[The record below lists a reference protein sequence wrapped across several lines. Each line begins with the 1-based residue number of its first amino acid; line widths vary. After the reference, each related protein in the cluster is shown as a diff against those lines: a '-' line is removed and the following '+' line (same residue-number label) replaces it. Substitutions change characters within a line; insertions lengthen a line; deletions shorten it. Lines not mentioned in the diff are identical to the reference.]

1 MIEEKH
7 SELFKEKEEHAKI
20 INSLRGEI
28 NSLIDEKSS
37 LSRDQKEATKKHEDF
52 PEKCIQTKH
61 PTMAQGKKTKLV
73 DPVNRMDVHKNPTPS
88 IVNGKG
94 KKE

>member
-7 SELFKEKEEHAKI
+7 SELFKEKEENAKI

-37 LSRDQKEATKKHEDF
+37 LSRDLKESTKNHEDF
-52 PEKCIQTKH
+52 PKKCIQTKH
-61 PTMAQGKKTKLV
+61 PTIAQGKNTKLL
-73 DPVNRMDVHKNPTPS
+73 DTVNRMDVHKNPTPS
-88 IVNGKG
+88 IVN
-94 KKE
+94 